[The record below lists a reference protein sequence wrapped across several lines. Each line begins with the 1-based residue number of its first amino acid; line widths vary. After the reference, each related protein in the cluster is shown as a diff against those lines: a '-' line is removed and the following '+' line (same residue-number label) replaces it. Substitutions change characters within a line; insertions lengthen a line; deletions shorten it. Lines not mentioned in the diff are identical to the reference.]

1 MNKSLAPL
9 IISFAV
15 IILLTI
21 IITNSKPAKDGIVET
36 KIYELAPPMQLS
48 PFSASPARKK
58 KKDGAVGHYLSY
70 PDSTEILEK
79 AKEMLSKGKEE
90 EAENELRTLL
100 IFDPDNF
107 SALSL
112 LGGIFYY
119 SQRYAEAEMIFRRQ
133 IKIEPENSTVYNRIG
148 STLAKQQKMEEAI
161 EMTAK
166 AAELNPNSA
175 EVHINLAGMY
185 SVIKNADSAI
195 KHMLIT
201 YQLIGYRILPFSY
214 DPSFDNIRS
223 TPEFQEIIARAKKDW
238 QIHINAGK
246 SEPPVNK

>member
-21 IITNSKPAKDGIVET
+21 IITNSKPDKNDIVET
-36 KIYELAPPMQLS
+36 KIYEFAPPMQLS
-48 PFSASPARKK
+48 PFSSSSVRKK
-58 KKDGAVGHYLSY
+58 KTDAHVGRYLSY
-70 PDSTEILEK
+70 PDSTEMLEK

-90 EAENELRTLL
+90 EAEDELRTLL

-107 SALSL
+107 PALSL

-133 IKIEPENSTVYNRIG
+133 IKIQPESSTVYNRLG
-148 STLAKQQKMEEAI
+148 SALAKQQKMEEAI
-161 EMTAK
+161 KITAK
-166 AAELNPNSA
+166 AAELNPNSPDA
-175 EVHINLAGMY
+175 HINLAGMY
-185 SVIKNADSAI
+185 SVIRDANSAI
-195 KHMLIT
+195 EHMLIS

-223 TPEFQEIIARAKKDW
+223 TPEFQEIIAKAKEDW
-238 QIHINAGK
+238 QTHINAEK
-246 SEPPVNK
+246 PEPNK